1 MDQALDRP
9 REVRAV
15 TYTHEYAVSMHR
27 LAWWTLAITAVMG
40 VLSFVMGVPPAFDT
54 LGAKMYFHAI
64 GLGLASLA
72 AYLVIAVFG
81 LEATEPPVDFPI
93 RYRSFLSVVLAAA
106 GGLLYLDNGVFQA
119 LPDVAVLLFTL
130 AFLFALD
137 VAGAL
142 LVQLF
147 VMPRKRAGV
156 YQKRSKTVGDY
167 ITRLVPRTPADRAAY
182 RGMGSG
188 YWLAVASVASVVFAM
203 LIGFAN
209 LWVRVFGP
217 SFFAGLMGWLGLDQ
231 KGFLD
236 ATLDPHSHMVAIALI
251 ALATAAM
258 VARAGV
264 LSAASPLRRALARA
278 GAWVAIVGVIGTSVV
293 LGAVAFL
300 GFAPPT
306 LFASPD
312 GLSGMAGDDAVMA
325 IVFLG
330 AVLVA
335 LGILAGRDGWR
346 DRLHLV
352 VLGTWLAS
360 VSITVVEG
368 FWIEFHEDQFQGAMS
383 ANDAAFSAA
392 HPMAGL
398 FLMIGLSLALLLVDA
413 YGVQGRAR
421 TAVTA
426 VGAVAVLAVLAGVT
440 LWTFADPS
448 TSGAPYYLYL
458 AGVVASYAA
467 VLAAGLA
474 VRPVKVAAFSRDETA
489 EAAPDVRAASPARA

>member
-1 MDQALDRP
+1 MERAPEAP

-15 TYTHEYAVSMHR
+15 TFTHDYAVSMHG
-27 LAWWTLAITAVMG
+27 LAWWTLAIVAVMG
-40 VLSFVMGVPPAFDT
+40 VLSFVMGVPPSFDT

-72 AYLVIAVFG
+72 AYLVIAVYG

-93 RYRSFLSVVLAAA
+93 RYRSFLSVVLAAL
-106 GGLLYLDNGVFQA
+106 GGLLYLNNGVFLA
-119 LPDVAVLLFTL
+119 LPDVAVVLFTL
-130 AFLFALD
+130 AFLFAFD

-142 LVQLF
+142 LIQLF

-167 ITRLVPRTPADRAAY
+167 CTRLVPRTAADRAAY

-188 YWLAVASVASVVFAM
+188 YWLAVASIASVLFAM
-203 LIGFAN
+203 LIGFVN
-209 LWVRVFGP
+209 LWVHIFGP

-236 ATLDPHSHMVAIALI
+236 ATLDPHSHMVALALI
-251 ALATAAM
+251 GLVTAVM
-258 VARAGV
+258 VARTGI
-264 LSAASPLRRALARA
+264 LSADSGLRRGLARA
-278 GAWVAIVGVIGTSVV
+278 GAYVAIVGVIGTSVV

-300 GFAPPT
+300 DFAPPT
-306 LFASPD
+306 LLPSAD

-325 IVFLG
+325 IVFVG

-335 LGILAGRDGWR
+335 LGIVAGREGWR

-352 VLGTWLAS
+352 VLGSWLAS

-368 FWIEFHEDQFQGAMS
+368 FWIEFHEDQFQGAKA
-383 ANDAAFSAA
+383 ANDAAYSAA

-398 FLMIGLSLALLLVDA
+398 FLMIGLSLALLIADA

-421 TAVTA
+421 AAVTA
-426 VGAVAVLAVLAGVT
+426 AGAVAVLAILAGVT

-448 TSGAPYYLYL
+448 TSGVPFYLYL
-458 AGVVASYAA
+458 AGIVASY
-467 VLAAGLA
+467 VTVFAAGLA
-474 VRPVKVAAFSRDETA
+474 VRPVAVEGFHRDEAA
-489 EAAPDVRAASPARA
+489 EAEADARRAAPAPA